1 MLPLLLSRDYMQRE
15 GELESWRV
23 AAVVVVLT
31 AIFVFIIQRFVIRF
45 FDVVFE
51 ICIFYV
57 PALVS
62 VMLYLYLRRR
72 L

>member
-1 MLPLLLSRDYMQRE
+1 MQRE
-15 GELESWRV
+15 DELKTWRV
-23 AAVVVVLT
+23 AAVIVALAAV
-31 AIFVFIIQRFVIRF
+31 FVFIIQHFVIRL

-51 ICIFYV
+51 ICIFYI

>member
-1 MLPLLLSRDYMQRE
+1 MHRE
-15 GELESWRV
+15 DELRTWRV
-23 AAVVVVLT
+23 AAAVVTLT
-31 AIFVFIIQRFVIRF
+31 AVFVFIIQHFVGRF

-51 ICIFYV
+51 ICIFYI

-62 VMLYLYLRRR
+62 VTLYLYLRRT

>member
-1 MLPLLLSRDYMQRE
+1 MRRE
-15 GELESWRV
+15 DELKTWRV
-23 AAVVVVLT
+23 AAVIVAFT
-31 AIFVFIIQRFVIRF
+31 AVIVFIIQHFVIRF

-51 ICIFYV
+51 ICIFYI

>member
-1 MLPLLLSRDYMQRE
+1 MQRE
-15 GELESWRV
+15 DELRTWRV
-23 AAVVVVLT
+23 AAVVVGLT
-31 AIFVFIIQRFVIRF
+31 AVFVFIIQHFVIRF

-51 ICIFYV
+51 ICIFYI

-62 VMLYLYLRRR
+62 VMLYLMVRRK